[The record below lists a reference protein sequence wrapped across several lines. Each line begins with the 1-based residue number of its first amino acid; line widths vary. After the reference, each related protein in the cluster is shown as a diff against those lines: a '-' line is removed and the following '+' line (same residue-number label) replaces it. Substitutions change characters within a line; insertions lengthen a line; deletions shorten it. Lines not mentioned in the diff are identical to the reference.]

1 MEKKQIRDLKRPEGV
16 SSGFFDLFIY
26 EAIQAMA
33 DKHSKLPA
41 DKQITDLLI
50 KEIEDFGF

>member
-1 MEKKQIRDLKRPEGV
+1 MEKKQTRDLKRPEGV

-41 DKQITDLLI
+41 DKQITDLLL

>member
-1 MEKKQIRDLKRPEGV
+1 MEKTKNRDFTRTENISTGI
-16 SSGFFDLFIY
+16 FELFVY
-26 EAIQAMA
+26 EAIAAMA

-41 DKQITDLLI
+41 DKQNIEMLL